1 MRNLL
6 FALFCVLSFCSV
18 NAAAVDWGVN
28 LSESG
33 YEAFKG
39 GTVYS
44 YVLTSKTSQSVA
56 DVVAS
61 WAADPSY
68 SGGTGIWAGSGANSW
83 ESSNPVITSSVAN
96 MTIDSGRPPEYLNYV
111 VVIIEKDGQYIWA
124 SYGDGSTIDI
134 PNRGDTEGVTPEDIV
149 WFDKNSQWTL
159 VPEPTVLA
167 LLALGVAG
175 LALCRKVA

>member
-1 MRNLL
+1 
-6 FALFCVLSFCSV
+6 
-18 NAAAVDWGVN
+18 
-28 LSESG
+28 
-33 YEAFKG
+33 
-39 GTVYS
+39 
-44 YVLTSKTSQSVA
+44 
-56 DVVAS
+56 
-61 WAADPSY
+61 
-68 SGGTGIWAGSGANSW
+68 
-83 ESSNPVITSSVAN
+83 

-134 PNRGDTEGVTPEDIV
+134 PDRGDTEGVTPEDIV

-175 LALCRKVA
+175 LALRRKVA